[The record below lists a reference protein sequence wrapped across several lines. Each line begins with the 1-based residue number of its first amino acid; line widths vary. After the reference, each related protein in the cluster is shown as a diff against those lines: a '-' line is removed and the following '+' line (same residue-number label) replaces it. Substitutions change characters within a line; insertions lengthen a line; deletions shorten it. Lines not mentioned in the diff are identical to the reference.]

1 MLSVLDFYDRV
12 GLVMENSFNEFE
24 EKTETKEVLKEQ
36 PVMTSESSDNQNDM
50 ISDSI
55 EESEEEKAALKAY
68 KKMKR
73 RATLYGVVTG
83 VLGTIAV
90 ILLAIVILVSV
101 GYLGFQRNTGQ
112 NSHNNTQSQSVIS
125 KSLEEKIK
133 YMLYIM
139 ENNALNEV
147 DYEALVDGML
157 HGLVT
162 GLDDDYAAYYNVEE
176 LAEVQQSNAGTY
188 YGIGVTVQQDIESG
202 VVTVIEV
209 TEDGPAE
216 EAGVQA
222 EDIIYM
228 VGEEEVTGMD
238 INELVAK
245 IKGAEGTTV
254 SVTFYR
260 PSTYEYLTYEL
271 ERRNLKQ
278 IISYGEMLEDNIGY
292 IRIKSFDEITYEQL
306 VGTVDTLKGE
316 GMEAVVLDLRSNT
329 GGLLT
334 SLVEVAEVFLPK
346 GSTILTI
353 EDKKGVVDEHITKKN
368 SHLGLPMVVLVN
380 QYTAS
385 AAEALTGSIQD
396 YELGTIVGVTTFG
409 KGIVQNTYP
418 ISDGTA
424 IKLTIAK
431 YMTPDG
437 KCIQDEGIEP
447 DVVIE
452 VDDSGEDNQLAKALE
467 VLKEKMSE

>member
-1 MLSVLDFYDRV
+1 M
-12 GLVMENSFNEFE
+12 NSNLNEFD
-24 EKTETKEVLKEQ
+24 EKQ
-36 PVMTSESSDNQNDM
+36 M
-50 ISDSI
+50 
-55 EESEEEKAALKAY
+55 EESAAARENDLESVEETAAVVNGEQTGNDAEAEEKAVQKTY
-68 KKMKR
+68 KKIRR
-73 RATLYGVVTG
+73 RATLYGVLTG
-83 VLGTIAV
+83 VLGTITV
-90 ILLAIVILVSV
+90 LLLIIVILVSV

-112 NSHNNTQSQSVIS
+112 NTNNKENQSVIS
-125 KSLEEKIK
+125 ESLEEKIK

-139 ENNALNEV
+139 ETNGLNGV

-157 HGLVT
+157 HGLVD
-162 GLDDDYAAYYNVEE
+162 GLDDDYAAYYNAEE

-209 TEDGPAE
+209 TADGPAE
-216 EAGVQA
+216 EAGVQP

-228 VGEEEVTGMD
+228 VGEEYAADMD
-238 INELVAK
+238 INEIVAK

-254 SVTFYR
+254 NVTFYR
-260 PSTYEYLTYEL
+260 PSTYEYLTYDL

-306 VGTVDTLKGE
+306 VETVEGLKGQ

-334 SLVEVAEVFLPK
+334 SLVEVAETFLPK

-353 EDKKGVVDEHITKKN
+353 EDKNGVVEEYITKEA
-368 SHLGLPMVVLVN
+368 SYLGLPMVVLVN

-396 YELGTIVGVTTFG
+396 YELGAIVGTTTFG

-447 DVVIE
+447 DVVVE
-452 VDDSGEDNQLAKALE
+452 LDDSNEDNQLAKALE

>member
-1 MLSVLDFYDRV
+1 MDSNF
-12 GLVMENSFNEFE
+12 SEFE
-24 EKTETKEVLKEQ
+24 EKQTDEAV
-36 PVMTSESSDNQNDM
+36 VTSESDLENS
-50 ISDSI
+50 
-55 EESEEEKAALKAY
+55 EVTGASEELVEGSEEDKAALKAY

-90 ILLAIVILVSV
+90 LLLIIVILVSI

-112 NSHNNTQSQSVIS
+112 NSSNNKTQSQSVIS
-125 KSLEEKIK
+125 ESLEEKIK

-139 ENNALNEV
+139 EKNGLNEV

-157 HGLVT
+157 HGLVS

-188 YGIGVTVQQDIESG
+188 YGIGVTVQQNVESG
-202 VVTVIEV
+202 LVTVIEV

-228 VGEEEVTGMD
+228 VGEEKATGMD

-245 IKGAEGTTV
+245 IKGAEGTMV

-271 ERRNLKQ
+271 ERRNLQQ

-292 IRIKSFDEITYEQL
+292 IRIKSFDAVTYEQF
-306 VGTVDTLKGE
+306 VETVDTLKGQ

-353 EDKKGVVDEHITKKN
+353 EDKNGVVDEYITKGN

-409 KGIVQNTYP
+409 KGVVQNTYS